1 VSRPTAVLDACALVP
16 IRLASTLLWLAESGL
31 FQPLWS
37 DPILEEVN
45 RTLPKLGLSLEDA
58 SRRTRMMRAAFGAE
72 ALVEDFDDLIDQMPC
87 DPKDRHVL
95 AAAVRGGANTLVTF
109 NLKDF
114 PDGGAA
120 THGIEIR
127 HPDSFLVGLLVEH
140 AETVV
145 ATLERETAAFRN
157 PPQTLTDFLARLTG
171 TVPMFANLAADAFV
185 DPPGPVSTVP
195 ALVLSDDEEGIA
207 ALGESGDITNP
218 AQVAAGWWAG
228 LLDDL
233 ELARNLT
240 YDPHAWGDYQWA
252 VDHLADR
259 SLASKVIR
267 AVDAPDRIEFM
278 RFVPEVSSAARV
290 FEAYLTSMTFLTLV
304 RLQDGTWRVWGL
316 GPAIF
321 SARDILER

>member
-1 VSRPTAVLDACALVP
+1 MSRPVAVLDACTLVP
-16 IRLASTLLWLAESGL
+16 IRLATTLLWLAESGL

-37 DPILEEVN
+37 DPILDEVN
-45 RTLPKLGLSLEDA
+45 RTLPKVGLSPEDA
-58 SRRTRMMRAAFGAE
+58 SRRIRMMREAFGAE
-72 ALVEDFDDLIDQMPC
+72 ALVEEFDDLIDQMAC

-114 PDGGAA
+114 PDEAAA
-120 THGIEIR
+120 THGIEIL
-127 HPDSFLVGLLVEH
+127 HPDTFLVGLLGGH

-145 ATLERETAAFRN
+145 STLERETAVFQN
-157 PPQTLTDFLARLTG
+157 PPQTVTDFLASLTA

-195 ALVLSDDEEGIA
+195 ALVLSEDKAGIA
-207 ALGESGDITNP
+207 ALGEPGDITNP
-218 AQVAAGWWAG
+218 AQVAFGWWAG

-233 ELARNLT
+233 ELARDLT

-252 VDHLADR
+252 IDHLADR
-259 SLASKVIR
+259 SLASKVIP
-267 AVDAPDRIEFM
+267 AVDAPDRIAFM

-290 FEAYLTSMTFLTLV
+290 FEAYLTAMTFLTLV
-304 RLQDGTWRVWGL
+304 RVQDGTWRVWGL
-316 GPAIF
+316 GPGIL